1 MSLQNTILLV
11 DDNKSF
17 REGLSISLK
26 DEGYSIQEAE
36 SGTSALEILK
46 NKRPDIVV
54 ADIRMPE
61 MDGIELL
68 KKMKELEVDSP
79 VIIMTAHASIDVAV
93 EAMRQGAFD
102 FIEKPFRAKDLE
114 LKIKK
119 GLEKLSLL
127 KEVKRLSRENEYLK
141 MEAKSRYNTDEII
154 GNSEKMQVVY
164 ALLEKVSSSNSNVL
178 ILGESGTGK
187 ELAARAIHYKSSRST
202 KPFIKINCSVYPE
215 GLLESELFGHE
226 KGSFSGALKS
236 RIGRFE
242 MADGGTI
249 FIDEIGDVTPQVQI
263 KLLRVLQ
270 EKEFERIG
278 DNKTRHVDVRII
290 AATNKNIEELIK
302 KGEFREDLYYRLNVI
317 SIHLPPLRERRED
330 IPLLVNHFIEKCQG
344 ENGPA
349 RKNKIISI
357 SPEALEELKKYSWP
371 GNIRELENVIE
382 RAIVMAEGS
391 VIEIHD
397 LPLGIKLSSLTA
409 PPYSKTDD
417 SSLTDAIEGYE
428 KELIGK
434 AFSSCNGGISK
445 TADVLG
451 VERNALRYKLKK
463 YGFIMLFIAALT
475 FLFPVKVLYAGN
487 VDIKN
492 KLDILWSK
500 ISEAKVNIGNIEKT
514 QIGIENK
521 SVAISENIEIIKRN
535 SPGIK
540 FTAGSKLDPLLN
552 EINSLSKEYSSLQK
566 RKSTVRK
573 NIISYAH
580 EFQSLGNIRLKELT
594 VEFENLENLEDP
606 NIRKK
611 TLIEI
616 LTLEKQISETGSLI
630 ADKVAKK
637 DSEDI
642 NISIKM
648 SDDENDIDE
657 ITEDLEYLDDNI
669 NVLLKSLQNLHNEL
683 DYLYT
688 AKDAK
693 IRMLGII
700 KKLQAGDRFSPTE
713 SINASNIQ
721 NDIDEIDMH
730 INGIKKSISGYEHQL
745 AELKTIS
752 IKLNSRI
759 TNLTGPK
766 TETHSE
772 SDFTNNPHNKQ
783 NVR

>member
-46 NKRPDIVV
+46 NKRPDIIV

-68 KKMKELEVDSP
+68 KKIKELEADSP

-154 GNSEKMQVVY
+154 GNSEKMQSVY

-187 ELAARAIHYKSSRST
+187 ELAARAIHYKSNRST

-226 KGSFSGALKS
+226 KGAFSGALKS

-249 FIDEIGDVTPQVQI
+249 FIDEIGDVTPQVQV

-302 KGEFREDLYYRLNVI
+302 KGGFREDLYYRLNVI
-317 SIHLPPLRERRED
+317 SIFLPPLRERRED
-330 IPLLVNHFIEKCQG
+330 IPLLINHFIEKCQG

-349 RKNKIISI
+349 RKNKIIAI

-391 VIEIHD
+391 VIEVHD
-397 LPLGIKLSSLTA
+397 LPLGIKSSSSAAL

-492 KLDILWSK
+492 KLDILCSK
-500 ISEAKVNIGNIEKT
+500 ISEAKMNIGNIEKT
-514 QIGIENK
+514 QIEIENK

-535 SPGIK
+535 SPRIK

-566 RKSTVRK
+566 RKSTARK
-573 NIISYAH
+573 NITSYAR

-594 VEFENLENLEDP
+594 TEFENLEDQ

-611 TLIEI
+611 ALIEI
-616 LTLEKQISETGSLI
+616 LTLEKQISEAGSLI
-630 ADKVAKK
+630 ADKTTKE

-642 NISIKM
+642 NIIIKM

-700 KKLQAGDRFSPTE
+700 KKLQAGDRFSSIE

-730 INGIKKSISGYEHQL
+730 ISGIKKSISDYENQL
-745 AELKTIS
+745 AELKAIS
-752 IKLNSRI
+752 DKLNSRI

-772 SDFTNNPHNKQ
+772 SDFINYPHNKQ